1 MVLTLV
7 NVTVHCGRECS
18 GARAAGSC
26 SCLVH
31 GEKPGELSACCSQL
45 LYLSTRPRLALTFS
59 VSFLHRT
66 QTGVCCRKVAHFLF
80 RRAESDRFRLY
91 STTRSMSRQ
100 TVTQNGYGFLS
111 FFKTT
116 FGKYKSYR

>member
-31 GEKPGELSACCSQL
+31 REKPGELSACCPQL
-45 LYLSTRPRLALTFS
+45 LSLSAGPRLALTFS
-59 VSFLHRT
+59 VSFL
-66 QTGVCCRKVAHFLF
+66 
-80 RRAESDRFRLY
+80 
-91 STTRSMSRQ
+91 
-100 TVTQNGYGFLS
+100 LS
-111 FFKTT
+111 PQSPNEYLASALTA
-116 FGKYKSYR
+116 